1 MAMYDTDYSVRY
13 VSQFPKHLLRKTT
26 IPETL
31 EIEKAKQ
38 GTEQVLS
45 VMLGSAVIFDKAHAL
60 PNRHTRL
67 YATSLSPSLSRKTCL
82 EAKRST
88 IGSTPFV

>member
-1 MAMYDTDYSVRY
+1 MNSMIQTTVS

-38 GTEQVLS
+38 GTGRVSS
-45 VMLGSAVIFDKAHAL
+45 VMLGSAVIFDKAHAHDAL

-82 EAKRST
+82 EEMF
-88 IGSTPFV
+88 IG